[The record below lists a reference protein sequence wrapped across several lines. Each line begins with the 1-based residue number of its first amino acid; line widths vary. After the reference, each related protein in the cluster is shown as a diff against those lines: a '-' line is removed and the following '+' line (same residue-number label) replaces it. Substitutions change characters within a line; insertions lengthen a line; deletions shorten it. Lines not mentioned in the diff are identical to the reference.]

1 MLQVARWRI
10 MLVALITVLGA
21 VFAAPNF
28 LPQRLRDALPSF
40 MHTINLGLDLQG
52 GSQLLLEVD
61 VAQLKQQ
68 QLENIADQMAQ
79 ALRDADPQIR
89 YTGRGIVAD
98 AARVRLIDA
107 AQAARARTA
116 LRPLANRPTGGD
128 DILTFSEGADGL
140 IEARMSDAYVRELS
154 RQAARQSVEVIRRRI
169 DPDGVSEVSIVP
181 QGDQRIVV
189 QAPGVT
195 DPEQLKSR
203 IGQTAL
209 MTFHM
214 VREVDPQDA
223 AAGRIPPGAMVVQPY
238 PTIGDGSEVV
248 ERRPRFTGERLTRAN
263 PSTDPR
269 TNEFVLAFALDSEG
283 TRLFCRITRDNTGKR
298 FAILLD
304 NQVLTAPR
312 INEPICG
319 GSGQISGNFT
329 AETANE
335 LAVMLKAGALP
346 TPLSVIEERTVGAGL
361 GQDAIEAGAKA
372 SMVAAIITLV
382 FMFLAYGLFG
392 LFACVALVLNGI
404 LVVAAMSVV
413 GAALTLP
420 GIAGL
425 ILTIA
430 MAVDANVLIYER
442 MREEA
447 ELGRGP
453 AMAIEAGFSRAM
465 ITIVDANLTT
475 ILAAGHLVRIRGGA
489 GEGLCLDADHRRHHF
504 GVHGGAGVA
513 DFHRLVVPPEPPQT
527 IADLRGAGHV
537 NVASDQAP
545 AEENQFHLC
554 EIRRLCRVLLD
565 CGGRWLACVDGDRG
579 FPRKSG
585 GDLSASRRSAAGA
598 RWRGA
603 RARF

>member
-1 MLQVARWRI
+1 MLQIARWRI
-10 MLVALITVLGA
+10 ILVGLITVLGL

-28 LPQRLRDALPSF
+28 VPQRIRDTLPDF
-40 MHTINLGLDLQG
+40 MGTINLGLDLQG

-61 VAQLKQQ
+61 VSELKKQ
-68 QLENIADQMAQ
+68 QLENIADQMAS
-79 ALRDADPQIR
+79 ALREADPQIR
-89 YTGRGIVAD
+89 YTGRGVVAE
-98 AARVRLIDA
+98 AARVRLVDPS
-107 AQAARARTA
+107 QFERARVA
-116 LRPLANRPTGGD
+116 LNPLARSTTGGD
-128 DILTFSEGADGL
+128 DILTFAPGVDGL
-140 IEARMSDAYVRELS
+140 IEARMAESYVRELS

-169 DPDGVSEVSIVP
+169 DPEGVSEVTIVP
-181 QGDQRIVV
+181 QGDRRIVV
-189 QAPGVT
+189 QAPGVS

-214 VREVDPQDA
+214 VREVDPQEA
-223 AAGRIPPGAMVVQPY
+223 AQGRLPPGAMLVQPY
-238 PTIGDGSEVV
+238 PTIGDSSEIV

-263 PSTDPR
+263 PSTDPQ
-269 TNEFVLAFALDSEG
+269 TSEFVLAFALDSEG
-283 TRLFCRITRDNTGKR
+283 SRIFCRITRENTGKR

-329 AETANE
+329 AQTANE

-346 TPLSVIEERTVGAGL
+346 APLSVIEERTVGPGL
-361 GQDAIEAGAKA
+361 GQDAIDAGTKA
-372 SMVAAIITLV
+372 SMVAGVITLL
-382 FMFLAYGLFG
+382 FMLGAYGLFG
-392 LFACVALVLNGI
+392 LFACVALVINGI

-475 ILAAGHLVRIRGGA
+475 ILAAGILFAFGA
-489 GEGLCLDADHRRHHF
+489 GPVKGFAWTLII
-504 GVHGGAGVA
+504 GVITSVFTAV
-513 DFHRLVVPPEPPQT
+513 LVSQIL
-527 IADLRGAGHV
+527 IAWW
-537 NVASDQAP
+537 
-545 AEENQFHLC
+545 F
-554 EIRRLCRVLLD
+554 
-565 CGGRWLACVDGDRG
+565 RWNRPKQL
-579 FPRKSG
+579 PI
-585 GDLSASRRSAAGA
+585 
-598 RWRGA
+598 
-603 RARF
+603 